1 MSLSGSCVSS
11 LDTER
16 GRADPHARRKFS
28 AIIIRKVSEHV
39 ALDPTAKLT
48 FEASD
53 GIAPMQLH
61 QASMP
66 LVQEGDVHVQLS
78 ARGGELQA
86 ARPLAGRTG

>member
-1 MSLSGSCVSS
+1 MVPAFRPSTPNE
-11 LDTER
+11 DER
-16 GRADPHARRKFS
+16 TRMPAGKFS
-28 AIIIRKVSEHV
+28 AIIRKVSEHV

-66 LVQEGDVHVQLS
+66 LVQGGDVHVQLS